1 MDDTPFDNTLVAA
14 FLQQLEPISLEY
26 LEHHAGLLARFDR
39 KYLVSLTLAA
49 AMSSWKFGDQRE
61 FGYRSM
67 YFDTPEHDAFH
78 LAQTGRYR
86 RFKVRT
92 REYVEQ
98 GECFIEI
105 KTPGKRGQ
113 IAKTRIPHTS
123 SCRDLLG
130 PAGLAFVDTTLE
142 RPGLGARL
150 IPAIATLYRRSTL
163 LDETSLSRICK
174 PTVGTACSA
183 TISTGNQLT
192 PPNATHVTAYTLRR

>member
-113 IAKTRIPHTS
+113 SRKHEYHTPAAAATS
-123 SCRDLLG
+123 SDQ
-130 PAGLAFVDTTLE
+130 LAL
-142 RPGLGARL
+142 
-150 IPAIATLYRRSTL
+150 RS
-163 LDETSLSRICK
+163 S
-174 PTVGTACSA
+174 
-183 TISTGNQLT
+183 T
-192 PPNATHVTAYTLRR
+192 PPWRDPALVPD